1 MLAQIAAT
9 NTYVQTHVEERMR
22 GSVISYYVMAFQGMQ
37 PIGSLLAG
45 WAAHMRSAPFTVFME
60 GALGFVAA
68 LAFIPALRRVRR
80 KEDKERIAAISR

>member
-22 GSVISYYVMAFQGMQ
+22 GRVISYYVMAFQGMQ

-45 WAAHMRSAPFTVFME
+45 WAAHARSAPFTVLLE
-60 GALGFVAA
+60 GLLGFVAA

-80 KEDKERIAAISR
+80 KEDKERMAAIT